1 MAEIKDGYFQKYTNL
16 HRLASESLLSAI
28 EHGNE
33 AQLDEAETYAKEALT
48 FAANLFETVLS
59 QSFLNTVNMER
70 LAFQAAKRYGVKY
83 EH

>member
-1 MAEIKDGYFQKYTNL
+1 MKDGYFQKYTNL

-33 AQLDEAETYAKEALT
+33 AQLDESEDYAKQGLAL
-48 FAANLFETVLS
+48 ASNLFETVLS

-83 EH
+83 DR